1 MNTTTLVPVVRRSPT
16 QVARLVLS
24 LFKLRIGVLIMV
36 TALVGLA
43 VTPGA
48 APTVIAAS
56 AMLKVPPTA
65 RGRVWK
71 PRYCAPGV
79 STEGDIGYTFMPIHT

>member
-1 MNTTTLVPVVRRSPT
+1 MNTTTLASTTRPSPA
-16 QVARLVLS
+16 QVARLVLG

-48 APTVIAAS
+48 SPSLVQVAVLALAVLATSQAS
-56 AMLKVPPTA
+56 AQQASVTGKVTDA
-65 RGRVWK
+65 QGR
-71 PRYCAPGV
+71 PLR
-79 STEGDIGYTFMPIHT
+79 D